1 MTLTDL
7 DEVSRDMLVI
17 SAHIGLFKYI
27 LYYCN
32 VSCNI
37 YKIYLKEE
45 IMSRQVPPID
55 DDIYE
60 FIQAHA
66 VPLEDDVNTVLR
78 RLLGMDT
85 SPTAK
90 ARLTSVAPQVT
101 DVVGRDDATRP
112 RQKRRSAVKKA
123 SKQGKRTRP
132 PKGSLLPEEVY
143 ELPILRALDE
153 LGGRG
158 PASEV
163 IERVGKLLEN
173 ELTPEDR
180 LKIASGLVRW
190 KNRTQFVRLALIKSG
205 DLKRGSPRGVW
216 EISDQGRRRL
226 AGAKS

>member
-1 MTLTDL
+1 
-7 DEVSRDMLVI
+7 
-17 SAHIGLFKYI
+17 
-27 LYYCN
+27 
-32 VSCNI
+32 
-37 YKIYLKEE
+37 
-45 IMSRQVPPID
+45 MSRQLPPID

-60 FIQAHA
+60 FIQAQA

-78 RLLGMDT
+78 RLLGLET
-85 SPTAK
+85 NPTAK
-90 ARLTSVAPQVT
+90 VRHTSVAYQVT
-101 DVVGRDDATRP
+101 EVAGREGATRP

-123 SKQGKRTRP
+123 GRQGKRTRP
-132 PKGSLLPEEVY
+132 PKGSLLPEEAY
-143 ELPILRALDE
+143 EQPILRALDE

-180 LKIASGLVRW
+180 MKIASGLVRW

-205 DLKRGSPRGVW
+205 DLKQGSPRGVW

-226 AGAKS
+226 AGDKS